1 MAKIEKTVIP
11 PNSDK
16 DVEKIDYSYIAGRN
30 IKWYSHSTL
39 KNSLTVFKKKL
50 FNYHKTQHF
59 HSWTFIT
66 EKRKRCS
73 HKNVYTGIH
82 SSFVD
87 NSQ

>member
-39 KNSLTVFKKKL
+39 KNSLTVFKKK
-50 FNYHKTQHF
+50 
-59 HSWTFIT
+59 I
-66 EKRKRCS
+66 
-73 HKNVYTGIH
+73 V
-82 SSFVD
+82 
-87 NSQ
+87 